1 MIIITCIYIIISEC
15 LSWLILS
22 NLTVNNSQTTVYWS
36 KRIKGMPWRT
46 AARSSQR
53 WYVDLYLHVKRMLI
67 Y

>member
-1 MIIITCIYIIISEC
+1 MFVVLII
-15 LSWLILS
+15 S
-22 NLTVNNSQTTVYWS
+22 NLTANKSQTTVYWS

-53 WYVDLYLHVKRMLI
+53 WYVNLHVKRMLI